1 MQLKLNFNQ
10 FTASEKLI
18 FAMKRAFSSSA
29 NITKFANL
37 SSKERQRISQ
47 TSISLYRILNKI
59 ISSHAKKNELLLLQP
74 PLYHR
79 DYGQAR
85 IIDAKDSIIMQHSI
99 NGSDVSTNVLKS
111 EDDFHSKIFSFAK
124 HWTSNVNNDDDDEND
139 EREVGNFD
147 EMFGITPTVD
157 EDDYDD
163 ANEIES
169 DEQDY
174 TDLSLFV
181 SNADLKFALRQ
192 GFKSSSTEK
201 NLTKKDVVDMQRLA
215 IDSINLLEEQEKMFG
230 RTSISVDE
238 ERKIRVIAVSKCI
251 GISATGPRFAYR
263 IRIENFNKLDD
274 EEDATGKN
282 DDENFTSV
290 QLLGRTWKI
299 VDDGLDVSDDDND
312 DSKEVIVDAPTTGAV
327 GHLPVIHPGQVFEYM
342 SGCELG
348 SSEGHMKGSFHMA
361 LVDKHTRSALV
372 GDPVQAFKLPA
383 ERRFELPVAPFKLID
398 EEL

>member
-1 MQLKLNFNQ
+1 MR
-10 FTASEKLI
+10 
-18 FAMKRAFSSSA
+18 RAFSSTA
-29 NITKFANL
+29 NITKFSNL
-37 SSKERQRISQ
+37 SSNERQRITQ
-47 TSISLYRILNKI
+47 TSIGLYRILNKI
-59 ISSHAKKNELLLLQP
+59 ISSHAKKNEWLLLQP

-85 IIDAKDSIIMQHSI
+85 IMDANDSIIMKHSM
-99 NGSDVSTNVLKS
+99 NNSDASTNALKS
-111 EDDFHSKIFSFAK
+111 EGDFRFKILSFAK
-124 HWTSNVNNDDDDEND
+124 HWTSKVNDDDDDDDDENN

-157 EDDYDD
+157 EEYYDH
-163 ANEIES
+163 ANEEGS
-169 DEQDY
+169 DKRDF

-181 SNADLKFALRQ
+181 SSLDLKFALRQ
-192 GFKSSSTEK
+192 GFKSSCTEK
-201 NLTKKDVVDMQRLA
+201 NLTKKDVLDMQRLA
-215 IDSINLLEEQEKMFG
+215 IDSINLLEEQAKMFE

-263 IRIENFNKLDD
+263 MRIENFNEPEDV
-274 EEDATGKN
+274 EDATC
-282 DDENFTSV
+282 ENEEENLTSV

-299 VDDGLDVSDDDND
+299 VDDGLDISADDNH

-348 SSEGHMKGSFHMA
+348 SYEGHMKGSFHMA
-361 LVDKHTRSALV
+361 MVDKRTRSALV

-398 EEL
+398 EEF